1 MAGGVPSGRT
11 KPPAR
16 MPACFRFA
24 VLAVV
29 LGAQPVVSQ
38 PALDVEPFREVADR
52 IMAAA
57 LADSTAYER
66 MAYLADTFGPRL
78 SGSESLERAIDW
90 MLVELEAD
98 GFENVRGEEVTV
110 PHWVR
115 NEESL
120 EMIAPRREA
129 LPLLGLGGSIATP
142 AGGITADVLVVRSFD
157 ELEARSGEAAGRIVV
172 FNAPFTTYGE
182 TVQYRARG
190 AVEAS
195 RHGAVAALVRSV
207 TQKSLQTPHTGQMRY
222 ADDVPPIPV
231 AAITIEGA
239 ELMQRFQDRGVPVR
253 VSLSMNAETL
263 PDATS
268 RNVIA
273 EFVGREL
280 PDEVIVIGG
289 HVDSWDVGQGAM
301 DDAGGVAVTWEA
313 MRVLKELGLRPRRTI
328 RFVGWTAEEVGLV
341 GAFAYRDSLSDE
353 EFENHVLGLE
363 SDYGSFAPV
372 GLNIRGSE
380 EALALLKPIEQL
392 FWPVLVESTEF
403 ERGIVPGTGAPDLIP
418 LMNDGMPGVG
428 VNTDNARYFWYHHTA
443 ADTVD
448 KLDPGEL
455 AANVAMIAVFVY
467 VVAEMSER
475 VPR

>member
-1 MAGGVPSGRT
+1 MTTRFCLALLALLLTVSPASAQSG
-11 KPPAR
+11 
-16 MPACFRFA
+16 
-24 VLAVV
+24 
-29 LGAQPVVSQ
+29 
-38 PALDVEPFREVADR
+38 LDIEPYREAADR
-52 IMAAA
+52 IIAAA
-57 LADSTAYER
+57 LADSSAFDR
-66 MAYLADTFGPRL
+66 MAYLADTFGHRMP
-78 SGSESLERAIDW
+78 GSESLERAIDW
-90 MLVELEAD
+90 MLAELEAD
-98 GFENVRGEEVTV
+98 GFENVRGQEVTF

-120 EMIAPRREA
+120 ELVAPRHER
-129 LPLLGLGGSIATP
+129 LPMLGLGGSIATP
-142 AGGITADVLVVRSFD
+142 AGGLTADVLVVRSFD
-157 ELEARSGEAAGRIVV
+157 ELEERSAEAAGRIVV
-172 FNAPFTTYGE
+172 FNAPFTTYGQ

-190 AVEAS
+190 AVEAA

-222 ADDVPPIPV
+222 AEDIEPIPV

-253 VSLSMNAETL
+253 VTLTMNAETL

-273 EFVGREL
+273 EFVGRDL
-280 PDEVIVIGG
+280 PEEIIVIGG
-289 HVDSWDVGQGAM
+289 HVDSWDVGQGAV

-328 RFVGWTAEEVGLV
+328 RFVGWTAEEIGLL
-341 GAFAYRDSLSDE
+341 GAFAYREALSGE
-353 EFENHVLGLE
+353 EFANHVLGLE
-363 SDYGSFAPV
+363 SDYGTFAPV
-372 GLNIRGSE
+372 GLNLRGSE
-380 EALALLKPIEQL
+380 DALALLKPIEQL
-392 FWPVLVESTEF
+392 FWHLLVESTEF
-403 ERGIVPGTGAPDLIP
+403 ERGIIPGTGAPDLIP

-428 VNTDNARYFWYHHTA
+428 VNTDNARYFWYHHTE

-455 AANVAMIAVFVY
+455 AANVAMIAVFIY
-467 VVAEMSER
+467 VVAEMPER